1 MFSLIS
7 AIVKHLQ
14 CTFAF
19 HRAFSTVF
27 KKELSRLKRYVVGSD
42 SPHHASR
49 SLNRIEYKKSVFAGS
64 YKLISTRLGHHKEYL
79 QCSLLQPS
87 SPLRYFCL
95 HHVSQ
100 LLCLIPIQDLWFSWV
115 MDRFREMQLPIL
127 RNSWEYRLLPHR
139 MHPTLFFCVPT
150 THSYVLFLKSV
161 GNLRFAPPEPPL
173 TFSGVRQTTKFG
185 NACPQQAMN
194 TSIPGLNS
202 RRSSAPPVSS
212 EDCEIVICTCC
223 LILF

>member
-1 MFSLIS
+1 MFAL
-7 AIVKHLQ
+7 A
-14 CTFAF
+14 TF
-19 HRAFSTVF
+19 
-27 KKELSRLKRYVVGSD
+27 LSFTLLLSSSCVTATLSD
-42 SPHHASR
+42 SNTGPVVQLSYGSFQGNATADLEEFLGIPFAAPPYASY
-49 SLNRIEYKKSVFAGS
+49 SIF
-64 YKLISTRLGHHKEYL
+64 
-79 QCSLLQPS
+79 
-87 SPLRYFCL
+87 
-95 HHVSQ
+95 
-100 LLCLIPIQDLWFSWV
+100 
-115 MDRFREMQLPIL
+115 FRA
-127 RNSWEYRLLPHR
+127 Y
-139 MHPTLFFCVPT
+139 

-212 EDCEIVICTCC
+212 EDCEIVIYTCC